1 MQPLD
6 DQDFIANFLLEVQQE
21 AENASAELQAH
32 PTYSP
37 AVIQAEYQTAP
48 YTLPT
53 TQLYTHTL
61 DVSSVPDP
69 FWEATFPDWTAA
81 ALQTVPPQT
90 FSFPQTLQLVP
101 PFTPPT
107 PLTPSVPSQR
117 QESKQKQLTPP
128 PVPCPPRKREA
139 RRKKTVEQ
147 PGICLE
153 CGNTLALFNI
163 RGDTTLLD
171 SGLVIEILCAQC
183 AGANASHGG
192 PTMNRSLYPS
202 IGRKRGRSQMV
213 DCEICKEMLGCG
225 RVRTLADDEVELE
238 ITVEAVCL
246 NCKGKYGF
254 CGSCGGGGKYRTG
267 KYRPIE
273 LFPKNRKTCLLSHV
287 RVGNARLH
295 YQVYTGADLPL
306 DQLELLSEV
315 YHDAFLALYATPKVM
330 HEVPA
335 FATFVGLNN
344 FLRAAWSDAL
354 ADILRPA
361 TPTSTS
367 IWYCAAGWI
376 INPPRK
382 KGKSTRHVL
391 FDSQDTSSEDSG
403 LNSPPSDTGT
413 YAADPQKYNVWAGKA
428 SQSPQQQPQCNP
440 TERCY
445 VGVCAS
451 EHQLPTNSIYLAE
464 VGVMQ
469 SVQSQ
474 GIAQELILRTLNR
487 IQSESFTPIRYVWLL
502 TRRINLPMQRFSEKC
517 GFMLKD
523 LFERTYPECV
533 DDVRWF
539 VREGYDM
546 NEYIT
551 YVAKVDQVQS
561 RARGRQA
568 FDGDG

>member
-1 MQPLD
+1 MQPPN

-21 AENASAELQAH
+21 TENASAELQMH

-37 AVIQAEYQTAP
+37 AAIQAEYQTAP

-61 DVSSVPDP
+61 DVSSARDP

-81 ALQTVPPQT
+81 ALHSVPHQP
-90 FSFPQTLQLVP
+90 FSIPQTLQLVP

-107 PLTPSVPSQR
+107 PFAPSVPLQR
-117 QESKQKQLTPP
+117 QEPKQKQLTPP
-128 PVPCPPRKREA
+128 PVPCPSRKKEA

-147 PGICLE
+147 PGICMA

-171 SGLVIEILCAQC
+171 SGLVIEILCPKC
-183 AGANASHGG
+183 SRANASHGG
-192 PTMNRSLYPS
+192 PAMNRSLYPS
-202 IGRKRGRSQMV
+202 IGDAGV
-213 DCEICKEMLGCG
+213 G
-225 RVRTLADDEVELE
+225 RVRTRADDDVELE
-238 ITVEAVCL
+238 ITVEAVCF

-306 DQLELLSEV
+306 GQLELLSEV
-315 YHDAFLALYATPKVM
+315 YHDAFLALYATPKVIQ
-330 HEVPA
+330 EVPA

-354 ADILRPA
+354 VDILRPA

-403 LNSPPSDTGT
+403 LNSPPLDSGT
-413 YAADPQKYNVWAGKA
+413 FGTDPQKYKIWAGNV
-428 SQSPQQQPQCNP
+428 SQSPQPQPQSDP

-451 EHQLPTNSIYLAE
+451 EHQLPTHSIYLAQ

-474 GIAQELILRTLNR
+474 GIAQQLILRTLNR
-487 IQSESFTPIRYVWLL
+487 IQRESFTPIRYVWLL

-523 LFERTYPECV
+523 LFERTYPECT

-561 RARGRQA
+561 RARGRQPL
-568 FDGDG
+568 DGDE